1 MRMESSRMAL
11 VPLLKKLQK
20 VPGPLTRWGPRE
32 ETLAVNWEADH
43 DDTGASVVDFPAKP
57 ASVTVS
63 SHLPSTSILQIPL
76 HHVFL
81 DLSLNSYSMRMYE
94 ALGSLSAFGL
104 L

>member
-63 SHLPSTSILQIPL
+63 SHLPSQPPPPQSSLCQVLAVQWTGQQGTS
-76 HHVFL
+76 
-81 DLSLNSYSMRMYE
+81 
-94 ALGSLSAFGL
+94 L
-104 L
+104 LRTQSPHPS